1 MFLAFFNDFLGILLT
16 VERILLTIVEISLG
30 DIIEGVSLQNK
41 IEINLEYR
49 SMIKLILVS
58 VYVLTTFLWRHFTLE
73 ITLGIKKLAL
83 KVLSTPLIPEIIYNL
98 F

>member
-1 MFLAFFNDFLGILLT
+1 M
-16 VERILLTIVEISLG
+16 TIVEISLG

-58 VYVLTTFLWRHFTLE
+58 VYVLTTFLWRYFTLK

>member
-1 MFLAFFNDFLGILLT
+1 M
-16 VERILLTIVEISLG
+16 TIVGIFLG

-83 KVLSTPLIPEIIYNL
+83 KVLSTQLISEIIYNL